1 MFDDEHGLDADVLG
15 AVPIFPLPNTVLLP
29 GVMLPLNVFEP
40 RYLELV
46 DYALEGGQYIGVPLL
61 KPGFESDYEGRPE
74 VEAVFGV
81 GRLLS
86 HQRLPDGRRLIR
98 LAGQRRLRIRREL
111 PPTDSFRLVECA
123 LLEEDHP
130 TDDTA
135 REVLGAQL
143 ERIASTMRG
152 DDREIVESVMRI
164 PDARVLA
171 YAVAAVLPTLGLP
184 GGGFET
190 ADILAMQQATL
201 DADTADA
208 RVAVLSEFTAELTA
222 RLRDDKRI
230 PKLLLN

>member
-1 MFDDEHGLDADVLG
+1 
-15 AVPIFPLPNTVLLP
+15 
-29 GVMLPLNVFEP
+29 
-40 RYLELV
+40 
-46 DYALEGGQYIGVPLL
+46 
-61 KPGFESDYEGRPE
+61 
-74 VEAVFGV
+74 
-81 GRLLS
+81 
-86 HQRLPDGRRLIR
+86 
-98 LAGQRRLRIRREL
+98 
-111 PPTDSFRLVECA
+111 
-123 LLEEDHP
+123 
-130 TDDTA
+130 
-135 REVLGAQL
+135 
-143 ERIASTMRG
+143 MRG